1 MPNRIIKESINESR
15 SLNDCSVF
23 AQDLFKRLIT
33 YADDNGRF
41 NADTEIMRARL
52 YPRDLDIVSQQDVVN
67 GLIELAGIGKIQFYT
82 AKVFSNRG
90 ARDVYGAFPNW
101 KAHQRVR
108 DSKEKHPAPDDT
120 EINDWYLRRFIPI
133 DMKAEI
139 IERDGFKC
147 QICGKFLTTCKEAKR
162 FVKLAT
168 GLYHIDHIV
177 PVNQGGR
184 ATLENLRLTCPDCNL
199 KRKRKFTFEEILSES
214 RGNSPQLAA
223 DCGLNPIQSN
233 PNQNQNPEAESKRA
247 RTAADDDRPDFNTIE
262 AYAANNLASMNGG
275 NMAEFAMYKD
285 DLPDELIR
293 HAIDE
298 ACAQGK
304 RTWGYVRSILNRYRD
319 SGFKT
324 IGDVQK
330 AAEERRK
337 GIKTAANNPAGT
349 RMNYQQREYA
359 DDFGFYNPAEDYS

>member
-52 YPRDLDIVSQQDVVN
+52 YPRDLDIVSQEDVVN
-67 GLIELAGIGKIQFYT
+67 GLIELCGIDKIQFYT

-90 ARDVYGAFPNW
+90 ARDVYGVFPNW
-101 KAHQRVR
+101 KSHQRVR
-108 DSKEKHPAPDDT
+108 DSKEKHPAPNDT
-120 EINDWYLRRFIPI
+120 EVNDWYLRRFIPI

-162 FVKLAT
+162 FAKLAT
-168 GLYHIDHIV
+168 GLFHIDHIV

-199 KRKRKFTFEEILSES
+199 KRKRKFTFDDILEETRREL
-214 RGNSPQLAA
+214 PQDAA
-223 DCGLNPIQSN
+223 SCRLNPIQSEYESN
-233 PNQNQNPEAESKRA
+233 PNPEAESKR
-247 RTAADDDRPDFNTIE
+247 TYEAATDDGRPDFGTVE
-262 AYAANNLASMNGG
+262 VYAANNLMTMTAG
-275 NMAEFAMYKD
+275 NMQEMASFKA
-285 DLPDELIR
+285 DLPDELLR
-293 HAIDE
+293 HGIDE
-298 ACAQGK
+298 ACAAGK
-304 RTWGYVRSILNRYRD
+304 RTWNYVRSILNRYCEA
-319 SGFKT
+319 GYKT
-324 IGDVQK
+324 LGEVK
-330 AAEERRK
+330 AAEEKRK
-337 GIKTAANNPAGT
+337 QNKVQPSIT
-349 RMNYQQREYA
+349 RQNMNYQQREYSN
-359 DDFGFYNPAEDYS
+359 DFGYYDPSDDYA

>member
-15 SLNDCSVF
+15 ALNDCSVF

-41 NADTEIMRARL
+41 NADTQIMLARL
-52 YPRDLDIVSQQDVVN
+52 YPRDLDIVTQGDIVN
-67 GLIELAGIGKIQFYT
+67 GLIELCGIGKIQFYT
-82 AKVFSNRG
+82 SSFSNRG
-90 ARDVYGAFPNW
+90 AKDVYGVFPNW
-101 KAHQRVR
+101 NTHQRVR

-120 EINDWYLRRFIPI
+120 EINDWYLRRFISI

-147 QICGKFLTTCKEAKR
+147 QICGKFLTTCKDAKR

-184 ATLENLRLTCPDCNL
+184 ATLENLRLACPDCNL
-199 KRKRKFTFEEILSES
+199 KRKRKFTFDEILAET
-214 RGNSPQLAA
+214 RRELPQAA
-223 DCGLNPIQSN
+223 ASCGLNPIQSESN
-233 PNQNQNPEAESKRA
+233 PNPNPNPEPA
-247 RTAADDDRPDFNTIE
+247 RGAGDDRPDFNTLE
-262 AYAANNLASMNGG
+262 AYAANNLAAMNGG
-275 NMAEFAMYKD
+275 NMQEFAAYKAD
-285 DLPDELIR
+285 IPEELIR

-304 RTWGYVRSILNRYRD
+304 RTWSYVRAILNRYRD

-324 IGDVQK
+324 VGDAK
-330 AAEERRK
+330 ASAKPAARGKAEH
-337 GIKTAANNPAGT
+337 NF
-349 RMNYQQREYA
+349 QQHSYTET
-359 DDFGFYNPAEDYS
+359 DFGTDFYYNPANDYSS

>member
-1 MPNRIIKESINESR
+1 MPNRIIKETINESR
-15 SLNDCSVF
+15 ALNDCSVF

-41 NADTEIMRARL
+41 NADTQIMLARL
-52 YPRDLDIVSQQDVVN
+52 YPRDLDIVSQEDIVN
-67 GLIELAGIGKIQFYT
+67 GLIELCGIGKIQFYT
-82 AKVFSNRG
+82 STMFSNRG
-90 ARDVYGAFPNW
+90 AKDVYGVFPNW
-101 KAHQRVR
+101 NTHQRVR

-120 EINDWYLRRFIPI
+120 EINDWYLRRFISI

-147 QICGKFLTTCKEAKR
+147 QICGKFLTTCKDAKR

-199 KRKRKFTFEEILSES
+199 KRKRKFTFDEILAET
-214 RGNSPQLAA
+214 RRELPQAA
-223 DCGLNPIQSN
+223 ASCGLNPIQSN
-233 PNQNQNPEAESKRA
+233 PNTNPNPEPESEPA
-247 RTAADDDRPDFNTIE
+247 RGGGDVRPDFNTVE
-262 AYAANNLASMNGG
+262 VYAANNLAALNAG
-275 NMAEFAMYKD
+275 NMQEFIAFKD
-285 DLPDELIR
+285 ELPEELIR

-298 ACAQGK
+298 ACAAGK
-304 RTWGYVRSILNRYRD
+304 RTWSYTRAILTRYRD

-324 IGDVQK
+324 VGEAR
-330 AAEERRK
+330 AAK
-337 GIKTAANNPAGT
+337 PPVKSVAASAPVK
-349 RMNYQQREYA
+349 RNYQERA
-359 DDFGFYNPAEDYS
+359 ATDDTYGKNSYSDPTKDLE

>member
-52 YPRDLDIVSQQDVVN
+52 YPRDLDTVSQQDIVN
-67 GLIELAGIGKIQFYT
+67 GLIELCGIEKIQFYT
-82 AKVFSNRG
+82 ARVFSNRG
-90 ARDVYGAFPNW
+90 TKDVYGAFPKW
-101 KAHQRVR
+101 KYHQRVR
-108 DSKEKHPAPDDT
+108 ESKEKHPAPDDT
-120 EINDWYLRRFIPI
+120 DINDWYLRRFIPI

-162 FVKLAT
+162 FVKLGT

-177 PVNQGGR
+177 PVVQGGR

-199 KRKRKFTFEEILSES
+199 KRTRKFTFDDILAET
-214 RGNSPQLAA
+214 RRNSPKIAA
-223 DCGLNPIQSN
+223 DCRLNPIQSESN
-233 PNQNQNPEAESKRA
+233 PNPNPSACA
-247 RTAADDDRPDFNTIE
+247 DAADDDSRPSFDTVE
-262 AYAANNLASMNGG
+262 AYASGNLAYLSPG
-275 NMAEFAMYKD
+275 NMEELADFKT

-293 HAIDE
+293 CAIDT
-298 ACAQGK
+298 ACANGARK
-304 RTWGYVRSILNRYRD
+304 WSYVKAVLNGYVDAGY
-319 SGFKT
+319 KT
-324 IGDVQK
+324 IGDVK
-330 AAEERRK
+330 AAEQQR
-337 GIKTAANNPAGT
+337 KTAANPNTALDS
-349 RMNYQQREYA
+349 EVKWW
-359 DDFGFYNPAEDYS
+359 S